1 MKQLLEWLDD
11 RTGVRRLMHEALY
24 EIIPGGSRWKFVW
37 GSTLVFAFVV
47 QVITG
52 TVLWMAYSPSGQ
64 TAWES
69 VFYIQNVMSGGSLL
83 RSVHHYMAQAMVVL
97 LALHLMQVVI
107 CGAYRAPREVNFWLG
122 MILMQ
127 IVLGL
132 SLTGYLLPWDQKGYW
147 ATGVATN
154 IMGLTGDAAQRL
166 AVGGGQYGHHTL
178 TRFFAMH
185 AGVLPGLLIFFVVLH
200 VAIFRKHGI
209 HAPNPEGRP
218 DEKFWPDQILK
229 DGVACLAV
237 LAVVL
242 GLALWRPAELT
253 APADPSSPFDAA
265 RPEWYFLFLFQMLK
279 YFPGDQT
286 FLWQSLEFWGAIAV
300 PGLVMLV
307 LALMPLVGR
316 WRLGHAFNL
325 CFLACLM
332 IGISL
337 LTAQAYYDDHHADWS
352 PKDSA
357 KFANNADQ
365 QKQYE
370 AAWDA
375 SRQHLDAIE
384 QAALDAE
391 RARVLAL
398 SPSGIP
404 PEGMVSVMR
413 RDPLTQGP
421 RLFAEKCAGCHSATR
436 DEEFRTVLSEKP
448 TAPNLGGFGSR
459 AWLSGLLDPTKIV
472 GPNYFGNAPHLKEG
486 EMAGWVAENVAGMDA
501 EAKANLDKVVIALSA
516 EAQLPAQR
524 EQDAKDSAIIEAGR
538 TLLAEGV
545 GCTDCHKFRDAGEEE
560 LAPDLTGYAS
570 RDWLIGMI
578 SNPNHARFYAHLEE
592 GQQPMPTFAP
602 NPDRPE
608 ANQLSAE
615 EIGLIV
621 DWLRGAWYRPAAA
634 ETSK

>member
-11 RTGVRRLMHEALY
+11 RTGIRRLTHEALY
-24 EIIPGGSRWKFVW
+24 ENIPGGSRWKFVW
-37 GSTLVFAFVV
+37 GSTLVFAFAM

-69 VFYIQNVMSGGSLL
+69 VFYIQNVMPGGALL
-83 RSVHHYMAQAMVVL
+83 RSLHHYMAQAMVVL

-107 CGAYRAPREVNFWLG
+107 CGAYRAPREINFWLG

-200 VAIFRKHGI
+200 IAIFRKHGI
-209 HAPNPEGRP
+209 HATNPEGRP
-218 DEKFWPDQILK
+218 DEAFWPDQVLK

-253 APADPSSPFDAA
+253 APADPSAPFDAA
-265 RPEWYFLFLFQMLK
+265 RPEWYFLFLFQLLK

-286 FLWQSLEFWGAIAV
+286 FIGQSLEFWGAIIV
-300 PGLVMLV
+300 PGAVMGV
-307 LALMPLVGR
+307 LALMPIVGR

-332 IGISL
+332 LGISL
-337 LTAQAYYDDHHADWS
+337 LTAQAFYEDHHASWS
-352 PKDSA
+352 PKDAA
-357 KFANNADQ
+357 KFADAAQ
-365 QKQYE
+365 QKKYE

-375 SRQHLDAIE
+375 SKQHIT
-384 QAALDAE
+384 ALEHAQRDAE
-391 RARVLAL
+391 RARDLAL
-398 SPSGIP
+398 APAGIP
-404 PEGMVSVMR
+404 PEGMISIMR

-421 RLFAEKCAGCHSATR
+421 RLFAAKCAGCHSATR
-436 DEEFRTVLSEKP
+436 EDDSASIVCPTP

-459 AWLSGLLDPTKIV
+459 SWIRGLLDPTKIV
-472 GPNYFGNAPHLKEG
+472 GPAYFGNSPHLKSG
-486 EMAGWVAENVAGMDA
+486 EMVTWVTDTVTEMDA
-501 EAKANLDKVVIALSA
+501 EAKANLDKLVIALSA
-516 EAQLPAQR
+516 EAQSPTQR
-524 EQDAKDSAIIEAGR
+524 EQDEKDAETIAAGR
-538 TLLAEGV
+538 TFLSEEV
-545 GCTDCHKFRDAGEEE
+545 GCVDCHKFHDAGEEG

-570 RDWLIGMI
+570 REWLIGMI
-578 SNPNHARFYAHLEE
+578 GNPNHVRFYGHVDAVD
-592 GQQPMPTFAP
+592 QPMPAFAP
-602 NPDRPE
+602 SPDRPE

-615 EIGLIV
+615 EVGLIA
-621 DWLRGAWYRPAAA
+621 DWLRGDWYRAPASESAR
-634 ETSK
+634 